1 LRRAMVPYAARNA
14 VGMEKQKKKMLF
26 VGAGGEVASMVLPSL
41 AETYD
46 IVGIAGKR
54 DTLKQYCVA
63 MHSGNLFTDYSTP
76 FDTVF
81 HGHKFDVIVWNPV
94 KYLFTSLMDSTRE
107 GLHREFDL
115 AVALPIECVRSA
127 RTVQDF
133 KGNFIL
139 VSSLSAFNY
148 REDLATYSIVKNAQ
162 IRTAEVLSL
171 ELEGSV
177 AAKVVAPSTVRYIPS
192 EELIQLFKAAI
203 EDTDPHKIFYKI
215 EKE

>member
-1 LRRAMVPYAARNA
+1 
-14 VGMEKQKKKMLF
+14 MEKQKKKILF

-54 DTLKQYCVA
+54 DTLRQYCVE
-63 MHSGNLFTDYSTP
+63 MYSGDLFSNYATLFETALRAH
-76 FDTVF
+76 T
-81 HGHKFDVIVWNPV
+81 FDVIVWNPV
-94 KYLFTSLMDSTRE
+94 KYLFTSLMGSTRE

-127 RTVQDF
+127 RKVQDF

-177 AAKVVAPSTVRYIPS
+177 AAKVVAPSTVRYISS
-192 EELIQLFKAAI
+192 EELTQLFKTAI
-203 EDTDPHKIFYKI
+203 EDTNPQKIFYKI